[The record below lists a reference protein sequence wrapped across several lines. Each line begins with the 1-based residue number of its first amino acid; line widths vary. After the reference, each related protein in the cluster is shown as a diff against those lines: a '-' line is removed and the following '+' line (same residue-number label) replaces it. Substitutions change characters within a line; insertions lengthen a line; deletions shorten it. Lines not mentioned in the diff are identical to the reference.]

1 MNIELN
7 KLDLPDNI
15 LVRCIRIWIRCLDEN
30 RDPLPLIYVVLT
42 SNGIKSCEYLINAM
56 LSYIILSDNKE
67 HDFNLLHNEYLTK
80 SEFNILTIMSQIQIK
95 DYSSVDYQLNKL
107 IDNIYKQKFL
117 INIKHIC
124 NKFSQAGL
132 FFEERN
138 YAII

>member
-1 MNIELN
+1 MNIELK

-56 LSYIILSDNKE
+56 LSYIILSDTKE
-67 HDFNLLHNEYLTK
+67 HDFNLLNNGYLTK

-95 DYSSVDYQLNKL
+95 DFSSIDYQLNKL
-107 IDNIYKQKFL
+107 IDNIYKDKFL

>member
-7 KLDLPDNI
+7 TLDLSDNI

-67 HDFNLLHNEYLTK
+67 HDFNLLHNGYLTK

-107 IDNIYKQKFL
+107 INNIYKEKFL
-117 INIKHIC
+117 INIKYIC

>member
-1 MNIELN
+1 MNIELK

-67 HDFNLLHNEYLTK
+67 HDFNLLHNGYLTK

-95 DYSSVDYQLNKL
+95 DYSLVDCQLNKL
-107 IDNIYKQKFL
+107 IDNIYKEKFL

>member
-1 MNIELN
+1 MNIELK

-67 HDFNLLHNEYLTK
+67 HDFNLLHNGYLTK

-95 DYSSVDYQLNKL
+95 DYSLVDCQLNKL
-107 IDNIYKQKFL
+107 IDNIYKEKFL
-117 INIKHIC
+117 INIKYIC

>member
-1 MNIELN
+1 MNIELT

-56 LSYIILSDNKE
+56 LSYIILSDNKK
-67 HDFNLLHNEYLTK
+67 HDFNLLHNGYLTK

-95 DYSSVDYQLNKL
+95 DYSSIDYQLNKL
-107 IDNIYKQKFL
+107 INNIYKDKFM

>member
-1 MNIELN
+1 MNIELK

-56 LSYIILSDNKE
+56 LSYIILSDNKK
-67 HDFNLLHNEYLTK
+67 HDFNLLHNGYLTK

-95 DYSSVDYQLNKL
+95 DYSSVDCQLNKL
-107 IDNIYKQKFL
+107 IDNIYKEKFL
-117 INIKHIC
+117 INIKYIC

>member
-1 MNIELN
+1 MNIELK

-42 SNGIKSCEYLINAM
+42 SNGIKSCEYLINTM

-67 HDFNLLHNEYLTK
+67 HDFNLLHNGYLTK

-95 DYSSVDYQLNKL
+95 DYSSVDCQLNKL
-107 IDNIYKQKFL
+107 IDNIYKEKFL

>member
-1 MNIELN
+1 MNIELK

-56 LSYIILSDNKE
+56 LSYIILSDNKK
-67 HDFNLLHNEYLTK
+67 HDFNLLHNGYLTK

-107 IDNIYKQKFL
+107 INNIYKEKFL

>member
-1 MNIELN
+1 MNIELKN
-7 KLDLPDNI
+7 LELPDNI

-42 SNGIKSCEYLINAM
+42 SNGIKSCEYFINAM
-56 LSYIILSDNKE
+56 LSYIILSDNKK
-67 HDFNLLHNEYLTK
+67 HDFNLLHNGYLTS

-107 IDNIYKQKFL
+107 IDNIYKEKFL

>member
-1 MNIELN
+1 MNIELK

-67 HDFNLLHNEYLTK
+67 HDFNLLHNGYLTK

-107 IDNIYKQKFL
+107 IDNIYKEKFL

>member
-1 MNIELN
+1 MNIELK

-67 HDFNLLHNEYLTK
+67 HDFNLLHNGYLTK

-95 DYSSVDYQLNKL
+95 DYSSIDYQLNKL
-107 IDNIYKQKFL
+107 IDNIYKEKFL
-117 INIKHIC
+117 INIKYIC

>member
-1 MNIELN
+1 MNIELK

-67 HDFNLLHNEYLTK
+67 HDFNLLHNGYLTK

-107 IDNIYKQKFL
+107 IDNIYKEKFL
-117 INIKHIC
+117 INIKYIC

>member
-7 KLDLPDNI
+7 TLDLSDNI

-30 RDPLPLIYVVLT
+30 RDPLPLMYVVLT

-67 HDFNLLHNEYLTK
+67 HDFNLLHNGYLTK

-95 DYSSVDYQLNKL
+95 DYSSVDCQLNKL
-107 IDNIYKQKFL
+107 IDNIYKEKFL
-117 INIKHIC
+117 INIKYIC
-124 NKFSQAGL
+124 NKFTQAGL